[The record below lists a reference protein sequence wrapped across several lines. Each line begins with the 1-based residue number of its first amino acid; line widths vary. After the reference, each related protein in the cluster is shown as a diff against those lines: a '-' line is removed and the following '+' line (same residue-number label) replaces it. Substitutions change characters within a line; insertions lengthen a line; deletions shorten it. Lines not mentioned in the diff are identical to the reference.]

1 MHATKPCQWSPDK
14 IAQGDHN
21 SSAPTCALHA
31 ISLLLTLGAGG
42 ALHTTTKC
50 QDVVFLIVMF
60 REGLHAH
67 HAMQAIVV
75 GVVGRSCCIVMIIK
89 TSLHLVQNCIP
100 FVWILLNCC
109 PIMHHSCL
117 HALKRLQSFFI
128 RVIRTISFILWF
140 VFVGHASF
148 TFFHAWQRWCLS
160 CVCVMVH
167 GLVSMQLYCVRAK

>member
-1 MHATKPCQWSPDK
+1 MRDDELPLEIRPGIESCTLRNHAS
-14 IAQGDHN
+14 DHQIRLRKGITTQ
-21 SSAPTCALHA
+21 APTCALHA

-89 TSLHLVQNCIP
+89 TSPHLVQNCIP
-100 FVWILLNCC
+100 FV
-109 PIMHHSCL
+109 
-117 HALKRLQSFFI
+117 
-128 RVIRTISFILWF
+128 
-140 VFVGHASF
+140 
-148 TFFHAWQRWCLS
+148 
-160 CVCVMVH
+160 
-167 GLVSMQLYCVRAK
+167 

>member
-1 MHATKPCQWSPDK
+1 MSWSPDK

-100 FVWILLNCC
+100 FVWILLDRLLPHNASFLPPCAQETPKLFYKSDQDNLFHFVVC
-109 PIMHHSCL
+109 LCWTCKLHIFSCL
-117 HALKRLQSFFI
+117 ATLMLE
-128 RVIRTISFILWF
+128 L
-140 VFVGHASF
+140 
-148 TFFHAWQRWCLS
+148 
-160 CVCVMVH
+160 CVCDGPWAGQYAIV
-167 GLVSMQLYCVRAK
+167 LCTC